1 LNTHDKLFKHLVP
14 KAHNKQLKRVNQTP
28 KFAIKGTCFST
39 MTINYSWRTALHKDA
54 GDYIDGYVFPLSST
68 PWLLS
73 DESSTP
79 NFILNQF
86 PDAINISTYTGPVSW
101 QGPDDAGVTQ
111 QQFYYHNKKLYTNFD
126 MLENVQTLTVT
137 YQFMCNGVKLKIELA
152 DFAKVN
158 DYTLQLIGIKG
169 LVNNVPNA

>member
-1 LNTHDKLFKHLVP
+1 
-14 KAHNKQLKRVNQTP
+14 
-28 KFAIKGTCFST
+28 
-39 MTINYSWRTALHKDA
+39 
-54 GDYIDGYVFPLSST
+54 
-68 PWLLS
+68 
-73 DESSTP
+73 
-79 NFILNQF
+79 
-86 PDAINISTYTGPVSW
+86 
-101 QGPDDAGVTQ
+101 
-111 QQFYYHNKKLYTNFD
+111 